1 MREVGNGII
10 SADRGQGLLLN
21 VFNLMRVKEE
31 V

>member
-10 SADRGQGLLLN
+10 SAACGWCLRLD
-21 VFNLMRVKEE
+21 VFDLMRVKEE